1 MLKFVVGGLGT
12 GKTQRLV
19 ALANDL
25 KAKSNGNVVFIDD
38 DNGHMYDVDSK
49 VRFINIK
56 EFPIDTF
63 DACIGFLC
71 GIISSDY
78 DIESILVDGLFKIM
92 NVEVDDMAAVV
103 PKIEKIAEMFE
114 IDLYITVS
122 TKELPEELAS
132 YEYK

>member
-92 NVEVDDMAAVV
+92 NVEVDDMVTVV

-122 TKELPEELAS
+122 TKELPEELLS